1 MKRHNII
8 YQTTNTINGKTYI
21 GRHSTDNLDDGYL
34 GSGKEFRR
42 DLKLLGKDSFNR
54 IVLFDFPTPEEMI
67 AKEIELLTEEYVN
80 RDDNYNLGSG
90 QGGLFTHGEEARQK
104 LREANTGFVTVKDK
118 DGNTFRIPVDDPRY
132 LSGELVYN
140 FKGMT
145 AVKDKDGNK
154 FHVKIDD
161 PRYLSGELVSIKTG
175 TKQSAERVAKHN
187 EFFKKYWADTG
198 GHSEEAKEKCRV
210 ANVGKVN
217 VKDSNGNELR
227 ISSDD
232 PRIKSGELVVAC
244 KGSVWVNNKDLQK
257 SRFVR
262 PHKVQE
268 FLDTGWELGL
278 VYFNKQKRFWI
289 SNPIS
294 QISRQVTED
303 KLPEFFANGWESGR
317 IPPENIGEK
326 IKASRQPGSWMIN
339 LETGETRIILKPLV
353 EDYILN
359 GWILGRVNKIK

>member
-1 MKRHNII
+1 MKKHNII
-8 YQTTNTINGKTYI
+8 YQTTNLLSGKTYI

-34 GSGKEFRR
+34 GSGTI
-42 DLKLLGKDSFNR
+42 LKRAIQKSGRDSFKR
-54 IVLFDFPTPEEMI
+54 IVLFDFATPEEMI
-67 AKEIELLTEEYVN
+67 AKEIELLTEEFVN

-104 LREANTGFVTVKDK
+104 LREANTGFVTAKDK
-118 DGNTFRIPVDDPRY
+118 DGNTFRIAVDDPRY

-145 AVKDKDGNK
+145 AVKDNNGNK

-175 TKQSAERVAKHN
+175 TKQSAERVAKHIETMN
-187 EFFKKYWADTG
+187 QYWAEVG
-198 GHSEEAKEKCRV
+198 GHSDEAKEKMRQ
-210 ANVGKVN
+210 ANLGKVSVRDN
-217 VKDSNGNELR
+217 DGNTFR
-227 ISSDD
+227 VPIDD
-232 PRIKSGELVVAC
+232 ERLVSGELVIVY
-244 KGSVWVNNKDLQK
+244 KGNVWINNVELKK
-257 SRFVR
+257 SKFIR
-262 PHKVQE
+262 PEKVQE
-268 FLDTGWELGL
+268 FLDLGWKLGL
-278 VYFNKQKRFWI
+278 VYFNKKKRFWI

-303 KLPEFFANGWESGR
+303 KLNEFISDGWEIGR
-317 IPPENIGEK
+317 IPLENIGAK

-353 EDYILN
+353 DDYISS
-359 GWILGRVNKIK
+359 GWILGRVIK